1 MHRIAIGKRAALSA
15 VQNSIAPKATIRSAA
30 CGNSAATA
38 VLNTGGNVGG
48 VVATPAIA
56 ALSANQQGHEN
67 FALGAAASIAAAVLW
82 FWVDIAGP
90 GAQSQEVR
98 I

>member
-1 MHRIAIGKRAALSA
+1 
-15 VQNSIAPKATIRSAA
+15 
-30 CGNSAATA
+30 
-38 VLNTGGNVGG
+38 VGG

-56 ALSANQQGHEN
+56 ALSANQQWHED
-67 FALGAAASIAAAVLW
+67 FALGAAASIAVAVLW
-82 FWVDIAGP
+82 FWIDSAGA